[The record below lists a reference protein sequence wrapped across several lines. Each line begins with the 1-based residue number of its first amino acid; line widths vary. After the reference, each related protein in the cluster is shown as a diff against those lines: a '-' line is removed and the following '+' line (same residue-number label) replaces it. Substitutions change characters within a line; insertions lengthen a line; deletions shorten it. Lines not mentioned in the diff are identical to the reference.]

1 MMPEIY
7 QEIARITAE
16 GEEAALA
23 TVVGASG
30 STPREV
36 GAKMLV
42 RADGSIVGTI
52 GGGSLEAQVI
62 AQAIKVIK
70 QGQPQQLHF
79 NLTAEEGG
87 ELGMICGGDTEVF
100 IEPILPSPTLFIF
113 GGGHIS
119 LPLAKTGKLLGFKI
133 AVIDDR
139 AEFANPR
146 RFPEADLILAEDFS
160 TAFSKL
166 EINKS
171 SYIVIVTR
179 GHQYDELVLELALKT
194 KPKYIGMIGSK
205 TKNKAVFSHLLAKG
219 ISQEQLNKVHAPIGL
234 EIFAQ
239 TPEEIAVSILAEVIK
254 VRRSPV

>member
-62 AQAIKVIK
+62 AQAVKLIK

-139 AEFANPR
+139 AKFANPQ

>member
-1 MMPEIY
+1 MPEIY

-23 TVVGASG
+23 TIVGASG

-52 GGGSLEAQVI
+52 GGGSLEAQTI
-62 AQAIKVIK
+62 KQAVRAIK
-70 QGQPQQLHF
+70 QGQSQRLHF
-79 NLTAEEGG
+79 NLTAEGG

-100 IEPILPSPTLFIF
+100 IEPILPSPTLYIF

-119 LPLAKTGKLLGFKI
+119 LPLAKIGKILGFKI
-133 AVIDDR
+133 AVMDDR
-139 AEFANPR
+139 AEFANPQ
-146 RFPEADLILAEDFS
+146 RFPEADQILAEDFS

-166 EINKS
+166 KINKA

-179 GHQYDELVLELALKT
+179 NHQYDELVLELALGT
-194 KPKYIGMIGSK
+194 EPKYIGMIGSK

-219 ISQEQLNKVHAPIGL
+219 IAQEQLNKVHAPIGL
-234 EIFAQ
+234 EILAQ
-239 TPEEIAVSILAEVIK
+239 TPEEIAVSILAEIVK
-254 VRRSPV
+254 VRHSPV

>member
-52 GGGSLEAQVI
+52 GGGSLEAQI
-62 AQAIKVIK
+62 IKQAVRAIK
-70 QGQPQQLHF
+70 QGQSQRLHF
-79 NLTAEEGG
+79 NLTAEGG

-119 LPLAKTGKLLGFKI
+119 LPLAKIGKILGFKI
-133 AVIDDR
+133 AVMDDR
-139 AEFANPR
+139 AEFANPQ
-146 RFPEADLILAEDFS
+146 RFPEADQILAEDFS

-166 EINKS
+166 KINKA

-179 GHQYDELVLELALKT
+179 NHQYDELVLELALGT
-194 KPKYIGMIGSK
+194 EPKYIGMIGSK

-219 ISQEQLNKVHAPIGL
+219 IAQEQLNKVHAPIGL
-234 EIFAQ
+234 EILAQ
-239 TPEEIAVSILAEVIK
+239 TPEEIAVSILAEIVK
-254 VRRSPV
+254 VRHSPV